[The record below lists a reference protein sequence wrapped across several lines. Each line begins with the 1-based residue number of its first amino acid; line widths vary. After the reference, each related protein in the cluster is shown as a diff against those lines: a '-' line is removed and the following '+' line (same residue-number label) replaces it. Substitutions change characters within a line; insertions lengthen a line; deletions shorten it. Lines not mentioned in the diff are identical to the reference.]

1 MQRDAREQHKQHL
14 RLHSEPESMCER
26 TLQGETLRGEGKC
39 VTNHC
44 CSHARGLGASLPQRS
59 SILVVFLFIY
69 SFLILEGFSQG
80 LQWGWG
86 SPCAGAQDR
95 MRQKKAVP
103 IARCPGS
110 QCGCFLQGTDNFFVK
125 FTSETAAL
133 EADWQLHG
141 VQRQS
146 DVAKLSSRY
155 D

>member
-80 LQWGWG
+80 LQRGWG

-103 IARCPGS
+103 IARCPWS
-110 QCGCFLQGTDNFFVK
+110 QCGCFLQGTDKFFVK

-133 EADWQLHG
+133 EAD
-141 VQRQS
+141 
-146 DVAKLSSRY
+146 
-155 D
+155 